1 MGLHYGES
9 PTYCASAIPP
19 HTARFMTS
27 DDNALRDA
35 PRAISLSEH
44 GLWKERNAEG
54 LTRAAR
60 GEWAQATE
68 AFAQALAYVDAL
80 TANDSVTLAAR
91 DNSRSKVFLN
101 LAQSHFHSG
110 AFADA
115 RQFAERSL
123 AIRVGLYG
131 EDSLVVA
138 RTRSDLAVILGA
150 LGERAEASSQ
160 LDRAVSAVE
169 RKPGEQSAQ
178 LIPVLTN
185 AARRLAVGPDAPDHT
200 EAVEARL
207 EALARRQEAAVTDDI
222 PGPDVV
228 PAHSFQSSA
237 FASGSD
243 DQPLRAAIA
252 ETAHLLRTTPASN
265 VAVNIN
271 LDDVVFDLVEPPPP
285 TLSSFPKPAAI
296 DAPANP
302 LGFEVQY
309 GIPSQ
314 LHDPLQ
320 SDETMEIPLSRPP
333 EPLTTPGSE
342 AVQSPHTPSRAPV
355 RAVGGIRRGSTQV
368 VTPKF
373 LRFILFALGAF
384 SAGVAITLIVLSL
397 RG

>member
-1 MGLHYGES
+1 
-9 PTYCASAIPP
+9 
-19 HTARFMTS
+19 MTS
-27 DDNALRDA
+27 FDHSLRDA
-35 PRAISLSEH
+35 PRTISLSEH
-44 GLWKERNAEG
+44 GRWKARNADG
-54 LTRAAR
+54 LALAAR
-60 GEWAQATE
+60 GEWKE
-68 AFAQALAYVDAL
+68 AAAAFSDALTFVDAL

-110 AFADA
+110 AFAEA

-150 LGERAEASSQ
+150 MGEREEASSL

-169 RKPGEQSAQ
+169 KKPGEQTAQ

-185 AARRLAVGPDAPDHT
+185 AARLLATSPEASEHT
-200 EAVEARL
+200 EEVGARL
-207 EALARRQEAAVTDDI
+207 EALAKQQENAAADDFLA
-222 PGPDVV
+222 PATV
-228 PAHSFQSSA
+228 PEHSFQNNV

-252 ETAHLLRTTPASN
+252 ETAHLLRTTPSSN

-271 LDDVVFDLVEPPPP
+271 LDDAVDDAVFDLIEPPPP
-285 TLSSFPKPAAI
+285 TLNTFPKPAATN
-296 DAPANP
+296 APPNP

-309 GIPSQ
+309 GIPTQ
-314 LHDPLQ
+314 LHEPLQ
-320 SDETMEIPLSRPP
+320 SAETMEIERPRP
-333 EPLTTPGSE
+333 AEGVPTPRS
-342 AVQSPHTPSRAPV
+342 QSVIAPSTPVRAPI
-355 RAVGGIRRGSTQV
+355 RAVGGVRRGSTQV
-368 VTPKF
+368 VTPKM

-384 SAGVAITLIVLSL
+384 SAGVAITLIVLTL